1 MSDPLLLCSICIMFK
16 PYTRRHPSIYSSHY
30 IRNFLSLLLVVFLNK
45 REGRAYIVCDGKEYG
60 MLKREI
66 FFVCVGQSNV
76 SMRYHK
82 DTHASSVM
90 VFSPLF
96 SFSFLVFL
104 CAKAQEHVKQAVMFD
119 C

>member
-1 MSDPLLLCSICIMFK
+1 
-16 PYTRRHPSIYSSHY
+16 
-30 IRNFLSLLLVVFLNK
+30 
-45 REGRAYIVCDGKEYG
+45 

-104 CAKAQEHVKQAVMFD
+104 CAKAQEHVKQAVVFD

>member
-1 MSDPLLLCSICIMFK
+1 
-16 PYTRRHPSIYSSHY
+16 
-30 IRNFLSLLLVVFLNK
+30 LLLVVFLNK